1 MHFRGLLIAC
11 LFSPLPACGGR
22 AELDIGSLGAGGVT
36 VNVGGN
42 TGGDGSASN
51 GGVTVSAGGN
61 TGGLT
66 VGGSSGSAV
75 HTGGVDGSDPACAPG
90 AWILVGQVPNA
101 RDLGGIA
108 LDSGAHLACDALYRG
123 AAPVGLLDQGCA
135 DFDGLGIRTVIDLRT
150 EYERLASPDSD
161 CVVRQVSMV
170 LAPMPTPYS
179 VSPADYLA
187 DLDTTASV
195 AIAFNALG
203 HESAY
208 PVYFHCVYG
217 RDRSGVLAAVILL
230 ALGASRDDV
239 MTDYQLSVDGG
250 VGAYP
255 ASLDAV
261 LDNIDQ
267 LGGIEAYLATAGVP
281 KADLANLR
289 ARAIAR

>member
-1 MHFRGLLIAC
+1 MHLRGLLIAS
-11 LFSPLPACGGR
+11 LFSSLPACGGTV
-22 AELDIGSLGAGGVT
+22 ELDIGNPGAGGVT
-36 VNVGGN
+36 VGVGGN
-42 TGGDGSASN
+42 TGGDRSASN
-51 GGVTVSAGGN
+51 GGVTVGAGGN
-61 TGGLT
+61 TGGMM

-90 AWILVGQVPNA
+90 AWVLVGQVPNA
-101 RDLGGIA
+101 RNLGGIS
-108 LDSGAHLACDALYRG
+108 LDNGAHLACDALYRG

-150 EYERLASPDSD
+150 DYERLASPDSD

-187 DLDTTASV
+187 DLNTTASV

-261 LDNIDQ
+261 LDYIDQ

-281 KADLANLR
+281 KADPAGLR